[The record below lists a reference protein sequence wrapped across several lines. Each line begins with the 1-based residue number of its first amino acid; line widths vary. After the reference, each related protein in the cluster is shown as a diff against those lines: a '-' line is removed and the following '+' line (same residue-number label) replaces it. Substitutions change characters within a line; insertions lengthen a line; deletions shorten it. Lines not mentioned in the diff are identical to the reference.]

1 MLITIFINGQKKFL
15 WISCNSWGIWF
26 RTTISLKIDSFLHGN
41 EQNHA
46 IFSLLLKLKKC
57 ISICNCNEMALIH

>member
-1 MLITIFINGQKKFL
+1 MLITIFMNGQKKFL

-26 RTTISLKIDSFLHGN
+26 RATISLKLIHSCT
-41 EQNHA
+41 EMSK
-46 IFSLLLKLKKC
+46 IMRFSLYYKVEKR